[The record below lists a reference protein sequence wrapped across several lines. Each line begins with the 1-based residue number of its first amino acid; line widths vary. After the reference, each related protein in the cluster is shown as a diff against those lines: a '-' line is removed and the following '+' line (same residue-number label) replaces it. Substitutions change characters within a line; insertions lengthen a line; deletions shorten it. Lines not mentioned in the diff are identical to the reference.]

1 MKKIFIVASMLLPF
15 SLFAQQPQ
23 SKESQSPS
31 EISTPNL
38 TAGDELPEPPP
49 GAKYGEDQVFSFVE
63 VMPEFPGGM
72 DAMKTFISKNIQYPS
87 DALEAAISGKVYVS
101 FVVEK
106 EGQISEVK
114 VLRNLYPSLDNEA
127 LRVVKSMPNWK
138 PGMQNGKPVRVKY
151 NLPVFFQLK

>member
-1 MKKIFIVASMLLPF
+1 MKKIFLLASLLLPF

-23 SKESQSPS
+23 SKENQTPSQ
-31 EISTPNL
+31 ISTQME
-38 TAGDELPEPPP
+38 TTTEDLPVPPP
-49 GAKYGEDQVFSFVE
+49 DAKQGDDAVLSIAE

-87 DALEAAISGKVYVS
+87 DALEAAISGKVFVS

-106 EGQISEVK
+106 EGQLSEVK
-114 VLRNLYPSLDNEA
+114 VLRNLYPSLDKEA

-138 PGMQNGKPVRVKY
+138 PGMQNGKPVRVKF

>member
-1 MKKIFIVASMLLPF
+1 
-15 SLFAQQPQ
+15 
-23 SKESQSPS
+23 
-31 EISTPNL
+31 
-38 TAGDELPEPPP
+38 
-49 GAKYGEDQVFSFVE
+49 
-63 VMPEFPGGM
+63 MPEFPGGM

>member
-1 MKKIFIVASMLLPF
+1 V
-15 SLFAQQPQ
+15 
-23 SKESQSPS
+23 
-31 EISTPNL
+31 T
-38 TAGDELPEPPP
+38 
-49 GAKYGEDQVFSFVE
+49 
-63 VMPEFPGGM
+63 
-72 DAMKTFISKNIQYPS
+72 
-87 DALEAAISGKVYVS
+87 

-114 VLRNLYPSLDNEA
+114 VLRNLYPSLDKEA